1 MKEGDYEGE
10 YLGGWRGRAARLQ
23 KPPPRVRADSG
34 KSAGV
39 GGHVTSHPAG
49 GASHL
54 SPGMGTATSLLRRRA
69 NPPRTLGREEVGQ
82 GEPAPPAPAHLRQP
96 LGAERVGRAQ
106 ACTPGLDS
114 GGVGS
119 PRRPRQH
126 PPPLVLAPDGGA
138 SHCSPPTL
146 GLASGRTDHE
156 LRVVTSSRHPHPA
169 PGSCRGRGSRRGHT
183 RGPHA
188 KHPEKDVGPRFKAH
202 CQLCQSESDGPKT
215 SLLTGVLQGVPRGR
229 SGELDP
235 QPGSRGQ
242 SPLAPAP
249 HPGSRAPPP

>member
-1 MKEGDYEGE
+1 MKEGDYEGD

-82 GEPAPPAPAHLRQP
+82 GEPATPAPAPSRQP

-126 PPPLVLAPDGGA
+126 PPPLVLALMVGPPTAAHPRSAWPPAGLA
-138 SHCSPPTL
+138 TSCVWSPPPDTP
-146 GLASGRTDHE
+146 TQ
-156 LRVVTSSRHPHPA
+156 HPA
-169 PGSCRGRGSRRGHT
+169 AAEDGAAGGVTHGALTPSTLRKTWVPALRHIVNCASRSLM
-183 RGPHA
+183 A
-188 KHPEKDVGPRFKAH
+188 
-202 CQLCQSESDGPKT
+202 PK
-215 SLLTGVLQGVPRGR
+215 
-229 SGELDP
+229 
-235 QPGSRGQ
+235 
-242 SPLAPAP
+242 PAC
-249 HPGSRAPPP
+249 